1 MRESP
6 RPSTV
11 PFGVAVLQQVG
22 QLIVLAV
29 VYGDLDTAGVII
41 GFFLCP

>member
-29 VYGDLDTAGVII
+29 VYSDLDTADVVI
-41 GFFLCP
+41 GSLLRP